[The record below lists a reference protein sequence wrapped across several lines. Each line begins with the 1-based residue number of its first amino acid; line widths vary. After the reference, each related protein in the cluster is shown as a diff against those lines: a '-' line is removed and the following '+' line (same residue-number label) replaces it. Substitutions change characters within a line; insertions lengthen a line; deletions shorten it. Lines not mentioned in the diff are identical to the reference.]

1 MAIIATAG
9 HVDHGKSSLI
19 AALTGTNPDRLP
31 DEKRRGMTLDLG
43 FAFRSIGDSQSL
55 EFVDVPGHEDLVRTM
70 IGGVWSA
77 DVLLLVVDVIE
88 GLMPQT
94 LEHLLIAELL
104 GVNKIVVALNKID
117 LVSSD
122 RLSKEYEVRDGLAR
136 MSWASCSFV
145 RTSAST
151 GEGVSDLVG
160 LLEQSVQPPVSLSVS
175 SIVSSSD
182 TALPRPRLFVD
193 RGFVRSGV
201 GPIVTGTL
209 TDGPLHVGDDLGVVR
224 DQRKVRVREIQ
235 HQGKS
240 VSALEPGHRCA
251 INLASADA
259 LDLRRGDELVIL
271 QDWWL
276 AKSFTADIT
285 VSPESQGPIQF
296 RGSNLLCI
304 GTNSTS
310 CRVLP
315 DGMAK
320 IPPGVTAQAVIE
332 IEEPLALRPGDRFIL
347 RDTGRNAT
355 VAGGVILGIDPPE
368 PKWCTKH
375 EYARRF
381 GCNPPSTIGEMY
393 ISAPEGQL
401 IRERLEK
408 LLEAQESVGLALLS
422 QIDRVVLSTM
432 QHLII
437 ERDEVRRKGVENPKE
452 SELLLHVRTA
462 GATGVASAS
471 LDRDIARRLVNRG
484 DFVECG
490 GLTFEREFL
499 YGLRPTI
506 ADLLVAHSGGFSVS
520 QLRERLGT
528 TRKFAV
534 PLAEALDHVGVSRRV
549 GDVRVAGV
557 KLNSAQELAQKSE

>member
-43 FAFRSIGDSQSL
+43 FAFRTIGDSQSL

-70 IGGVWSA
+70 IAGVWSA

-104 GVNKIVVALNKID
+104 GVNKVVVALNKID

-122 RLSKEYEVRDGLAR
+122 RLSKEHEVRDGLAR

-145 RTSAST
+145 RTSAAT
-151 GEGVSDLVG
+151 GEGVSDLVR
-160 LLEQSVQPPVSLSVS
+160 LLEQSVQPRVS
-175 SIVSSSD
+175 SSVSSSD

-193 RGFVRSGV
+193 RVFVRSGV
-201 GPIVTGTL
+201 GTIVTGTL
-209 TDGPLHVGDDLGVVR
+209 TDGPLHAGDDLGVVR

-251 INLASADA
+251 INLTSADA

-271 QDWWL
+271 QDWWP

-285 VSPESQGPIQF
+285 VSPESQGPLQF

-304 GTNSTS
+304 GTNSMS

-320 IPPGVTAQAVIE
+320 IAPGTTARSVIE
-332 IEEPLALRPGDRFIL
+332 IEEPLVLKPGDRFVL

-355 VAGGVILGIDPPE
+355 VAGGVILVIDPPE

-375 EYARRF
+375 DYVRRF
-381 GCNPPSTIGEMY
+381 GCNPPSTLGEMY
-393 ISAPEGQL
+393 ISASEEQL

-437 ERDEVRRKGVENPKE
+437 ERDEVRREGRGNSKE
-452 SELLLHVRTA
+452 SELLLRVRAA
-462 GATGVASAS
+462 GVTGVASTS

-499 YGLRPTI
+499 YGLGSI
-506 ADLLVAHSGGFSVS
+506 ISELLAVHSGGFSVS

-534 PLAEALDHVGVSRRV
+534 PLAEALDHVGVSRRM
-549 GDVRVAGV
+549 GDVRVAGA
-557 KLNSAQELAQKSE
+557 KLNSAQEPAQESE

>member
-19 AALTGTNPDRLP
+19 AALSGTNPDRLP

-43 FAFRSIGDSQSL
+43 FAFRAISDSQSL

-94 LEHLLIAELL
+94 VEHLLIAELL
-104 GVNKIVVALNKID
+104 GVNKVVVALNKID

-122 RLSKEYEVRDGLAR
+122 RLSKEHEVRDELAR

-145 RTSAST
+145 RTSAAT
-151 GEGVSDLVG
+151 GEGVSELVR
-160 LLEQSVQPPVSLSVS
+160 LLEQSVQPQVLVSDGS
-175 SIVSSSD
+175 
-182 TALPRPRLFVD
+182 LPRPRLFID
-193 RGFVRSGV
+193 RVFVRSGV
-201 GPIVTGTL
+201 GTIVTGTL
-209 TDGPLHVGDDLGVVR
+209 TDGPLHAGDDLCVVR
-224 DQRKVRVREIQ
+224 DQRKLRVREIQ

-240 VSALEPGHRCA
+240 VSTLEPGHRCA
-251 INLASADA
+251 INLTSADV
-259 LDLRRGDELVIL
+259 LDLRRGDELVVL
-271 QDWWL
+271 QDWWP
-276 AKSFTADIT
+276 ATAFTADIT
-285 VSPESQGPIQF
+285 VASESQGPIQF

-304 GTNSTS
+304 GTNSMS

-320 IPPGVTAQAVIE
+320 IAPGTTARSVIE
-332 IEEPLALRPGDRFIL
+332 IEEPLVLKPGDRFVL

-355 VAGGVILGIDPPE
+355 VAGGVILVIDPPE

-381 GCNPPSTIGEMY
+381 GRNPLLTIGEMY
-393 ISAPEGQL
+393 ISAFEEQR

-408 LLEAQESVGLALLS
+408 LLDAQGSIGLALLT

-432 QHLII
+432 QNITI
-437 ERDEVRRKGVENPKE
+437 ERDEARRKGRENSNE
-452 SELLLHVRTA
+452 LELLLRVRAA
-462 GATGVASAS
+462 GVTGVVSAS

-499 YGLRPTI
+499 YGLGSI
-506 ADLLVAHSGGFSVS
+506 ISELLTAHSGGFSVS

-557 KLNSAQELAQKSE
+557 MLKATQQPEQSSE

>member
-43 FAFRSIGDSQSL
+43 FAFRAIGDSQSL

-94 LEHLLIAELL
+94 VEHLLIAELL
-104 GVNKIVVALNKID
+104 GVNKVVVALNKID

-122 RLSKEYEVRDGLAR
+122 RLSKEHEVRDELAR

-145 RTSAST
+145 KTSAAT
-151 GEGVSDLVG
+151 GEGVSDLVR
-160 LLEQSVQPPVSLSVS
+160 LLEQSVQPQVLVSDGS
-175 SIVSSSD
+175 
-182 TALPRPRLFVD
+182 LPRPRLFID
-193 RGFVRSGV
+193 RVFVRSGI
-201 GPIVTGTL
+201 GTIVTGTL
-209 TDGPLHVGDDLGVVR
+209 TDGPLHAGDDLCVVR
-224 DQRKVRVREIQ
+224 DQRKLRVREIQ

-240 VSALEPGHRCA
+240 VSTLEPGHRCA
-251 INLASADA
+251 INLTSADA
-259 LDLRRGDELVIL
+259 LELRRGDELVIS
-271 QDWWL
+271 QDWWP
-276 AKSFTADIT
+276 ATSFTADIT
-285 VSPESQGPIQF
+285 VASESQGPIQF

-304 GTNSTS
+304 GTNSMS

-315 DGMAK
+315 DGMAR
-320 IPPGVTAQAVIE
+320 IAPGTTARSVIE
-332 IEEPLALRPGDRFIL
+332 IEEPLVLKPGDRFVL

-355 VAGGVILGIDPPE
+355 VAGGVILVIDPPE

-381 GCNPPSTIGEMY
+381 GCNPPSTVGEMY
-393 ISAPEGQL
+393 ISAFEEQR

-408 LLEAQESVGLALLS
+408 LLDAQGSIGLALLT

-432 QHLII
+432 QNITI
-437 ERDEVRRKGVENPKE
+437 ERDEVRRKGRENSNE
-452 SELLLHVRTA
+452 LELLLRVRAA
-462 GATGVASAS
+462 GVTGVVSAS

-499 YGLRPTI
+499 YGLGSI
-506 ADLLVAHSGGFSVS
+506 ISELLTAHSGGFSVS

-557 KLNSAQELAQKSE
+557 MLKATQQPEQSSE

>member
-43 FAFRSIGDSQSL
+43 FAFRAIGDSQSL

-94 LEHLLIAELL
+94 VEHLLIAELL
-104 GVNKIVVALNKID
+104 GVNKVVVALNKID
-117 LVSSD
+117 LVTSD
-122 RLSKEYEVRDGLAR
+122 RLSKEHEVRDELAR
-136 MSWASCSFV
+136 MNWASCSFV
-145 RTSAST
+145 KTSAST
-151 GEGVSDLVG
+151 GEGVSDLVR
-160 LLEQSVQPPVSLSVS
+160 LLEQSEQTQMLA
-175 SIVSSSD
+175 SD
-182 TALPRPRLFVD
+182 GSLPRPRLFID
-193 RGFVRSGV
+193 RVFVRSGI
-201 GPIVTGTL
+201 GTIVTGTL
-209 TDGPLHVGDDLGVVR
+209 TDGPLHAGDDLCVVR

-251 INLASADA
+251 INLTSADV
-259 LDLRRGDELVIL
+259 LDLRRGDELVVL
-271 QDWWL
+271 QDWWP
-276 AKSFTADIT
+276 ATSFTADIT
-285 VSPESQGPIQF
+285 VASESQGPIQF

-304 GTNSTS
+304 GTNSMS

-320 IPPGVTAQAVIE
+320 IAPGATARSVIE
-332 IEEPLALRPGDRFIL
+332 IEEPLVLKPGDRFVL

-355 VAGGVILGIDPPE
+355 VAGGVILVIDPPE

-381 GCNPPSTIGEMY
+381 GRNPPSTIGEMY
-393 ISAPEGQL
+393 ISASEEQR

-408 LLEAQESVGLALLS
+408 LLDAQGSIGLALLT

-432 QHLII
+432 QNITI
-437 ERDEVRRKGVENPKE
+437 ERDEARRKGRENSNE
-452 SELLLHVRTA
+452 LELLLRVRAA
-462 GATGVASAS
+462 GVTGVVSAS
-471 LDRDIARRLVNRG
+471 LDRDLARRLVNRG

-499 YGLRPTI
+499 YGLGSI
-506 ADLLVAHSGGFSVS
+506 ISELLTAHSGGFSVS

-557 KLNSAQELAQKSE
+557 MLKATQQPEQSSE